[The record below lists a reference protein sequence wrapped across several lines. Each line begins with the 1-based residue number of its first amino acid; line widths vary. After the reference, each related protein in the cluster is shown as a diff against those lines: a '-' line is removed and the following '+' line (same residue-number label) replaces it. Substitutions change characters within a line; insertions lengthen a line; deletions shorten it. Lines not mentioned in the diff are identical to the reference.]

1 MVESRNSNDNYN
13 NLKISIRARI
23 INPEKLKIVL
33 DHFKTIKMYKKMQ
46 SRNFHLY
53 CMFLINARPKK

>member
-23 INPEKLKIVL
+23 INPEKLKITL
-33 DHFKTIKMYKKMQ
+33 
-46 SRNFHLY
+46 RL
-53 CMFLINARPKK
+53 

>member
-1 MVESRNSNDNYN
+1 MVESRNSNDNCN

-33 DHFKTIKMYKKMQ
+33 DHFKTIKMFK
-46 SRNFHLY
+46 
-53 CMFLINARPKK
+53 